1 MNFIT
6 RKTKSLW
13 IDQIAGKSCEITDP
27 LDFSCMDRYV
37 EGKRIVLLGE
47 SSHGIG
53 DFYRTKVNMI
63 KYLHEVH
70 GFKAVVL
77 ESGLLEAVLSRSLLT
92 DLPAKEQI
100 QHSLLDI
107 FHNEEM
113 LPLFQESWADSLH
126 ISGMDIQPAYQQVSH
141 RMLDW
146 LKLHTDEEMV
156 SSINRAETVFFE
168 IDEEIRGQAKIPKMV
183 KEKIRMCMGLY
194 QSCLELFA
202 SRVIEADLEREE
214 ILKVIGQ
221 GLKNRLKWLEI
232 NTKSWMASGVM
243 RGTNMFKN
251 LQWLLEEHFKGE
263 KVIVWAHNF
272 HIRKSKT
279 LTSSLL
285 GITTVGQLLSNS
297 RYSDQVYSVG
307 FCAGEGE
314 FASLL
319 RVNFSIDAT
328 KNKHLE
334 SLFMEACGHD
344 SFVPLCD
351 KGLPERNWMKRRWQ
365 LLEAGMMGQLPI
377 SIYPQKHYDGI
388 FFCRVVQP
396 PVYLER

>member
-1 MNFIT
+1 MNFQSGKT
-6 RKTKSLW
+6 RSLW
-13 IDQIAGKSCEITDP
+13 IDQITSKRCEIKDP
-27 LDFSCMDRYV
+27 SDFSCMDPYV
-37 EGKRIVLLGE
+37 SGKRIVLLGE

-70 GFKAVVL
+70 GFNAVVL
-77 ESGLLEAVLSRSLLT
+77 ESGMLEAVLSRRLLK

-113 LPLFQESWADSLH
+113 IPLFQESWAEDLH

-141 RMLDW
+141 RKLDW
-146 LKLHTDEEMV
+146 LKLHTDEIIV
-156 SSINRAETVFFE
+156 TSINRAETLFFE
-168 IDEEIRGQAKIPKMV
+168 IDEVIRGQAKIPKVV
-183 KEKIRMCMGLY
+183 KEKIRVCMNLY
-194 QSCLELFA
+194 QSCLTAFA
-202 SRVIEADLEREE
+202 GRVFEPDLESEQ
-214 ILKVIGQ
+214 ILKVIEQ

-232 NTKSWMASGVM
+232 NSKSWIVSGTM
-243 RGTNMFKN
+243 RGKNMFGN
-251 LQWLLEEHFKGE
+251 LQWLLDEFFKGE

-272 HIRKSKT
+272 HIRKSQT

-285 GITTVGQLLSNS
+285 GITTVGQLLSSS
-297 RYSDQVYSVG
+297 RYSDQVYSIG
-307 FCAGEGE
+307 FYAGAGE

-319 RVNFSIDAT
+319 RVNFSIDAS

-334 SLFMEACGHD
+334 SLFMEACRHD

-351 KGLPERNWMKRRWQ
+351 KGLPERNWLKRRWQ

-377 SIYPQKHYDGI
+377 SIYLQQHYDGI
-388 FFCRVVQP
+388 FFCRMVQP
-396 PVYLER
+396 PTYLE

>member
-53 DFYRTKVNMI
+53 DYYRTKVNMI

-70 GFKAVVL
+70 GFNAVVL
-77 ESGLLEAVLSRSLLT
+77 ESGLLEAVLSRRLLKG
-92 DLPAKEQI
+92 LPAKEQI

-113 LPLFQESWADSLH
+113 LPLFQESWADGLH
-126 ISGMDIQPAYQQVSH
+126 IAGMDIQPANQQVSH

-146 LKLHTDEEMV
+146 LELHTDKEMV

-168 IDEEIRGQAKIPKMV
+168 IDEEIRGQAKIPKVV

-202 SRVIEADLEREE
+202 RRVSEADLEREE
-214 ILKVIGQ
+214 ILKVIGE
-221 GLKNRLKWLEI
+221 GLKNRLKWLKI
-232 NTKSWMASGVM
+232 NTKSLMASGVM
-243 RGTNMFKN
+243 RGANMFNN

-285 GITTVGQLLSNS
+285 GITTVGQLLSSS
-297 RYSDQVYSVG
+297 RYSNQVYSVG
-307 FCAGEGE
+307 FYAGEGE
-314 FASLL
+314 FASLI
-319 RVNFSIDAT
+319 RVHFSINAS

-334 SLFMEACGHD
+334 SLLLDACRHD

-351 KGLPERNWMKRRWQ
+351 KELPERNWMKRRWQ

>member
-13 IDQIAGKSCEITDP
+13 IDQIAGKSCEIKDP
-27 LDFSCMDRYV
+27 ADFSCMDPYV
-37 EGKRIVLLGE
+37 SGKKIVLLGE

-53 DFYRTKVNMI
+53 DFYTTKVNMI
-63 KYLHEVH
+63 KYLHKVH
-70 GFKAVVL
+70 GFNAVVL
-77 ESGLLEAVLSRSLLT
+77 ESGLLEAVLSRGLLKG
-92 DLPAKEQI
+92 LPAKEQI

-113 LPLFQESWADSLH
+113 IPLFQESWADGLH

-146 LKLHTDEEMV
+146 LRLHTDEEIV

-168 IDEEIRGQAKIPKMV
+168 IDEEIRGQAKIPKLV
-183 KEKIRMCMGLY
+183 KEKIRMCMSLY

-202 SRVIEADLEREE
+202 NRVSKADLEREE
-214 ILKVIGQ
+214 ILKVIEQ
-221 GLKNRLKWLEI
+221 GLKNRRKWLEI
-232 NTKSWMASGVM
+232 NTKSWIVSGTM
-243 RGTNMFKN
+243 RGTYMFGN
-251 LQWLLEEHFKGE
+251 LQWLLDEFFKGE

-285 GITTVGQLLSNS
+285 GITTVGQLLSS
-297 RYSDQVYSVG
+297 SKYSDQVYSIG
-307 FCAGEGE
+307 FYAGAGE

-319 RVNFSIDAT
+319 RVHFSIDAS

-334 SLFMEACGHD
+334 SLFMDACGHD

-388 FFCRVVQP
+388 FFCREVQP
-396 PVYLER
+396 PVYLE

>member
-13 IDQIAGKSCEITDP
+13 KDQIAGQSCEIKDP
-27 LDFSCMDRYV
+27 ADFSCIDPYV
-37 EGKRIVLLGE
+37 SGKKIVLLGE

-63 KYLHEVH
+63 KYLHKVH
-70 GFKAVVL
+70 GFNAVVL
-77 ESGLLEAVLSRSLLT
+77 ESGLLEAILSRRLLKN
-92 DLPAKEQI
+92 LPAKEQI

-113 LPLFQESWADSLH
+113 IPLFQESWADGLH
-126 ISGMDIQPAYQQVSH
+126 ISGMDIQPAYQEVSQ
-141 RMLDW
+141 RMLEW
-146 LKLHTDEEMV
+146 LGLHSDEELYD
-156 SSINRAETVFFE
+156 SIHQAETVFFT
-168 IDEEIRGQAKIPKMV
+168 IDEELRGQT
-183 KEKIRMCMGLY
+183 KIRKQLREQIHMCMELY
-194 QSCLELFA
+194 HTSLELFQT
-202 SRVIEADLEREE
+202 RLKEADLEKEKIFLIIR
-214 ILKVIGQ
+214 K
-221 GLKNRLKWLEI
+221 GLENRLKWLEI
-232 NTKSWMASGVM
+232 NTKSWIASGIM

-251 LQWLLEEHFKGE
+251 LQWLLEEYYKGE

-279 LTSSLL
+279 VTSKLF
-285 GITTVGQLLSNS
+285 GITNVGQLLSKC
-297 RYSDQVYSVG
+297 YGDQVYSIG
-307 FCAGEGE
+307 FYAGAGE

-319 RVNFSIDAT
+319 RVRFSIDAS

-334 SLFMEACGHD
+334 SLFMEACRHD

-388 FFCRVVQP
+388 FFCRKVQP
-396 PVYLER
+396 PVYLE

>member
-13 IDQIAGKSCEITDP
+13 IDQIAGKGCEITDP

-70 GFKAVVL
+70 GFNAVVL
-77 ESGLLEAVLSRSLLT
+77 ESGLLEAVLSRILLKS
-92 DLPAKEQI
+92 LPAREQI

-126 ISGMDIQPAYQQVSH
+126 ISGMDIQPAYQEVSH

-146 LKLHTDEEMV
+146 LRHHADEEIV
-156 SSINRAETVFFE
+156 SSINRAETLFFE
-168 IDEEIRGQAKIPKMV
+168 IDEEIRGQAKIPKVV
-183 KEKIRMCMGLY
+183 KVKIRMCMDLF
-194 QSCLELFA
+194 QSSLELFA
-202 SRVIEADLEREE
+202 SRVSEADLEREE
-214 ILKVIGQ
+214 ILKVIEQ

-232 NTKSWMASGVM
+232 NTKSWIASGVM

-251 LQWLLEEHFKGE
+251 LQWLLEEYYKGE

-279 LTSSLL
+279 VTSKLF
-285 GITTVGQLLSNS
+285 GITNVGQLLSKC
-297 RYSDQVYSVG
+297 YGDQVYSIG
-307 FCAGEGE
+307 FYAGAGE

-319 RVNFSIDAT
+319 RVHFSIDAF
-328 KNKHLE
+328 KNKQLE
-334 SLFMEACGHD
+334 SLFMEACRHD

-388 FFCRVVQP
+388 FFCRKVQP
-396 PVYLER
+396 PVYLE

>member
-27 LDFSCMDRYV
+27 HDFSCMDPYV

-63 KYLHEVH
+63 KYLHKVH
-70 GFKAVVL
+70 GFNAVVL
-77 ESGLLEAVLSRSLLT
+77 ESGLLEAVLSRRLLKG
-92 DLPAKEQI
+92 LPAKEQI

-113 LPLFQESWADSLH
+113 LPLFQESWAEGLH
-126 ISGMDIQPAYQQVSH
+126 ISGMDIQPSYQQVSH

-146 LKLHTDEEMV
+146 LWLHTEEEIV

-168 IDEEIRGQAKIPKMV
+168 IDEEIRGQAKIPKV
-183 KEKIRMCMGLY
+183 IKEKVRMCMALY

-202 SRVIEADLEREE
+202 GRVSEADLEREE
-214 ILKVIGQ
+214 IMKVIEQ

-232 NTKSWMASGVM
+232 NTKSWIVSGTM
-243 RGTNMFKN
+243 RGTYMFGN
-251 LQWLLEEHFKGE
+251 LQWLLDEFFKRE

-279 LTSSLL
+279 LTSGLL
-285 GITTVGQLLSNS
+285 GITTVGQLLSDSKYN
-297 RYSDQVYSVG
+297 DQVYSVG
-307 FCAGEGE
+307 FYAGAGE

-319 RVNFSIDAT
+319 RVHFSINAS
-328 KNKHLE
+328 KSKHLE

-388 FFCRVVQP
+388 FFCRRVQP